1 MIFHHLGQAAL
12 YIFLYVNDTN
22 SSVSNS
28 VNCHVESKQFFSYM
42 YMYIVISWRKQVI
55 CLMKWW

>member
-12 YIFLYVNDTN
+12 YANDTN

-28 VNCHVESKQFFSYM
+28 VKCHIESKQFFSYM
-42 YMYIVISWRKQVI
+42 YMYLDENKSLV
-55 CLMKWW
+55 